1 MKRKDYSL
9 NELIHIKHGY
19 AFKGE
24 YFSDE
29 PTDDILLTPGNFSI
43 GGGFKT
49 QKLKYYNGDFPVDYI
64 LDENDVI
71 VTMTDLSKEADTL
84 GFSAKVPAWYGKRL
98 LHNQRIGLVKLK
110 TNDFDQ
116 NYLYWLMR
124 TFSYQRFVANGAT
137 GASVKHTSP
146 TKICQ
151 YKFTAPEDKTIQR
164 RIASILSAYDDL
176 IENNLKR
183 IKLLEEKAFIRY
195 KEIVRSQKELC
206 KLPLSQLATV
216 TSSKRIFLSD
226 YVEDGIP
233 FYRSKEIIAKSN
245 FESIEKP
252 LYITEERYTD
262 IKEKFGVPVSGDLL
276 ITSVGTIGFVHLVND
291 DDGDFYF
298 KDGNLI
304 WIKNLNQSNLAYF
317 LFFKFRTPEFK
328 EMLNSVAIGSSQKA
342 LTIETV
348 KKIEIEI
355 PSDDSLIEFNH
366 ETKTIIKFIYNI
378 QKQNTKLREARD
390 ILLPKLMNGQIEV

>member
-1 MKRKDYSL
+1 MKWSHLPLEQFVDFNNGKSIKPSEKGIFPAFGSNGIIGYS
-9 NELIHIKHGY
+9 
-19 AFKGE
+19 
-24 YFSDE
+24 D
-29 PTDDILLTPGNFSI
+29 
-43 GGGFKT
+43 
-49 QKLKYYNGDFPVDYI
+49 
-64 LDENDVI
+64 
-71 VTMTDLSKEADTL
+71 
-84 GFSAKVPAWYGKRL
+84 
-98 LHNQRIGLVKLK
+98 
-110 TNDFDQ
+110 
-116 NYLYWLMR
+116 NYLYDKGIIIGRVGANCGSVEISLNNFWPSDNTIVVKPKPNADLV
-124 TFSYQRFVANGAT
+124 FVYYLLKNYPLNSYAGGSAQPLLTQTVLKPIIF
-137 GASVKHTSP
+137 
-146 TKICQ
+146 KI
-151 YKFTAPEDKTIQR
+151 PELPAQR

-183 IKLLEEKAFIRY
+183 IKLLEEKAFMRY
-195 KEIVRSQKELC
+195 KQIVREEQKT
-206 KLPLSQLATV
+206 KKVPLSQLATV
-216 TSSKRIFLSD
+216 TSSKRIFLAD
-226 YVEDGIP
+226 YVEEGIP
-233 FYRSKEIIAKSN
+233 FYRSKEIITKSN

-252 LYITEERYTD
+252 LYITEERYSD

-276 ITSVGTIGFVHLVND
+276 ITSVGTIGFVHMVND

-304 WIKNLNQSNLAYF
+304 WIKNLLQQNLAYF

-355 PSDDSLIEFNH
+355 PSDDSLIEFNQA
-366 ETKTIIKFIYNI
+366 TKTIIKFIYNL

>member
-1 MKRKDYSL
+1 MKWEKVEFNDVL
-9 NELIHIKHGY
+9 EKIV
-19 AFKGE
+19 
-24 YFSDE
+24 
-29 PTDDILLTPGNFSI
+29 
-43 GGGFKT
+43 GGGTPSKT
-49 QKLKYYNGDFPVDYI
+49 IADYWNGDIP
-64 LDENDVI
+64 
-71 VTMTDLSKEADTL
+71 
-84 GFSAKVPAWYGKRL
+84 WC
-98 LHNQRIGLVKLK
+98 
-110 TNDFDQ
+110 
-116 NYLYWLMR
+116 
-124 TFSYQRFVANGAT
+124 
-137 GASVKHTSP
+137 SVKDMVGDKYQLYSTEDTITNSGLENSSSNLILAGTVITSTRMGLGRAFINKVDMAINQDLKALIP
-146 TKICQ
+146 NEKIDNTFLLWTIVNKKEEIEGLGIGSTVKGIRLEVLRGL
-151 YKFTAPEDKTIQR
+151 KFNLPPLTTQR
-164 RIASILSAYDDL
+164 KIASILSAYDDL

-183 IKLLEEKAFIRY
+183 IKLLEEKAFLRY
-195 KEIVRSQKELC
+195 KTIVREEKELK
-206 KLPLSQLATV
+206 KLPLAQLATV

-226 YVEDGIP
+226 YVEEGVP

-252 LYITEERYTD
+252 LYITEERYSD
-262 IKEKFGVPVSGDLL
+262 IKEKFGVPVSGDIL

-304 WIKNLNQSNLAYF
+304 WIKNLLQQNLAYF

-355 PSDDSLIEFNH
+355 PSDDSLIEFNQ
-366 ETKTIIKFIYNI
+366 ETKTIIKFIYNL

-390 ILLPKLMNGQIEV
+390 ILLPKLMSGQIEV

>member
-1 MKRKDYSL
+1 MNWELKSLDEIGFIGRGKSRHRPRNAEHLYGGIYPFIQTGDIKAANFRIHDFSQTYNEAGLAQSKLWEEGTLCITIAANIADTAILGIDACFPDSVIGFVADKDKSDVRFVKYFFDIFQARMKSISTGAAQDNLSL
-9 NELIHIKHGY
+9 EK
-19 AFKGE
+19 
-24 YFSDE
+24 
-29 PTDDILLTPGNFSI
+29 LLT
-43 GGGFKT
+43 FKIPIPPLPT
-49 QKLKYYNGDFPVDYI
+49 Q
-64 LDENDVI
+64 
-71 VTMTDLSKEADTL
+71 
-84 GFSAKVPAWYGKRL
+84 
-98 LHNQRIGLVKLK
+98 Q
-110 TNDFDQ
+110 
-116 NYLYWLMR
+116 
-124 TFSYQRFVANGAT
+124 
-137 GASVKHTSP
+137 
-146 TKICQ
+146 
-151 YKFTAPEDKTIQR
+151 

-183 IKLLEEKAFIRY
+183 IRLLEEQAFLRY
-195 KEIVRSQKELC
+195 KGIVRSEKELK
-206 KLPLSQLATV
+206 KLPLAQLATV

-226 YVEDGIP
+226 YVEEGIP

-252 LYITEERYTD
+252 LYITEERYSD

-304 WIKNLNQSNLAYF
+304 WIKNLLQQNLAYF

-355 PSDDSLIEFNH
+355 PSVDSLIEFNQ
-366 ETKTIIKFIYNI
+366 ETKTIIKFIYNL

>member
-1 MKRKDYSL
+1 MKWEKREMGD
-9 NELIHIKHGY
+9 LIDLYDNLRIPLSAIEREK
-19 AFKGE
+19 KQGE
-24 YFSDE
+24 Y
-29 PTDDILLTPGNFSI
+29 PYYGAQSI
-43 GGGFKT
+43 IDYVNEYLFDG
-49 QKLKYYNGDFPVDYI
+49 DYI
-64 LDENDVI
+64 LIAEDGENLRTRTQPIAFAVSGQFWVNNHAHI
-71 VTMTDLSKEADTL
+71 VKGKDNIADDLFIK
-84 GFSAKVPAWYGKRL
+84 Y
-98 LHNQRIGLVKLK
+98 
-110 TNDFDQ
+110 
-116 NYLYWLMR
+116 YLNNLDINPY
-124 TFSYQRFVANGAT
+124 VT
-137 GASVKHTSP
+137 GAAQPKLSQRNLKAIIVDTPSLP
-146 TKICQ
+146 T
-151 YKFTAPEDKTIQR
+151 QR
-164 RIASILSAYDDL
+164 KIASILSAYDDL

-183 IKLLEEKAFIRY
+183 IKLLEEKAFLKY
-195 KEIVRSQKELC
+195 KGIVREEKGL
-206 KLPLSQLATV
+206 KKIPLAQLATV

-226 YVEDGIP
+226 YVEVGIP

-304 WIKNLNQSNLAYF
+304 WIKNLLQQNLAYF

-355 PSDDSLIEFNH
+355 PSNDSLIEFNQ
-366 ETKTIIKFIYNI
+366 ETKTIIKFIYNL
-378 QKQNTKLREARD
+378 QKQNTKLRDARD